1 MISVLVVDDEAIIR
15 EGIIKSIAWD
25 QYNIKIAGEASNGR
39 EALKIALNVKP
50 DIVIADVRM
59 PVMDGLELSK
69 QLKEIMPSV
78 KLIILTGYGEFEYAK
93 KAIEVKV
100 SDFILKPIGAEE
112 LVEIVLR
119 LKQEIL
125 LEKKLAEDIASHE
138 MLLQE
143 NIPIIQGRL
152 INKLISASYTI
163 SEKEEILNSA
173 QLLDMDLSG
182 PRFQVF
188 IIAIDDYFFRVGSQ
202 PPGKKEIIFDAI
214 LNIARET
221 LSEYTKGFICRN
233 EMGLFVGLFST
244 KSYHF
249 NVVKMCK
256 KIQRLISEHLKLSIS
271 IGIGNECKDLFCVCE
286 SYKEA
291 LDALRNRIYRGKN
304 VVIHINDIAKDS
316 RSDTIIG
323 LQNCIEEEK
332 ELLVYIKLIDVEKIN
347 DLLNRLFDRLI
358 SIQADYNSIKNIT
371 LNFILVAFKGVDEM
385 GINIEECMEIQFDPF
400 KEIERYETI
409 EDLKAWVKN
418 VIEKLMDIIDS
429 EKNEKYKSIVKFGL
443 DYIIKH
449 FDEPLTLTVIANAVH
464 VTPNYFSRIFRE
476 ETGERFL
483 EWLNKYRI
491 EKAKELLS
499 DISMKTYEVAE
510 KVGFND
516 YKHFSYNFKKYAGC
530 NPSEYKP

>member
-1 MISVLVVDDEAIIR
+1 MINVLVVDDEAIIR

-25 QYNIKIAGEASNGR
+25 QYNVKMVGEASNGR
-39 EALKIALNVKP
+39 EALTIALDVKP
-50 DIVIADVRM
+50 DIVIADIRM

-78 KLIILTGYGEFEYAK
+78 KCIILTGHGEFEYAQ
-93 KAIEVKV
+93 KAIEYKV

-112 LVEIVLR
+112 LVEVVLR

-125 LEKKLAEDIASHE
+125 LEKKQAEDIASHE

-143 NIPIIQGRL
+143 NIPVIQGRL
-152 INKLISASYTI
+152 INKLISASYTF
-163 SEKEEILNSA
+163 SEKDEILNSA
-173 QLLDMDLSG
+173 QLLNMDLSG
-182 PRFQVF
+182 PKYQVF
-188 IIAIDDYFFRVGSQ
+188 IIAIDNYFFRVGNQS
-202 PPGKKEIIFDAI
+202 PEKREIIFDAI

-221 LSEYTKGFICRN
+221 LSTYTRGFICRN
-233 EMGLFVGLFST
+233 EMGLFACLINT
-244 KSYHF
+244 DSYHF
-249 NVVKMCK
+249 GTAKMCK
-256 KIQRLISEHLKLSIS
+256 QIQHLISKHLKLSIS

-291 LDALRNRIYRGKN
+291 LHALRNRIYRGKN
-304 VVIHINDIAKDS
+304 VVIHINDIAKDRS
-316 RSDTIIG
+316 SDTGIG
-323 LQNCIEEEK
+323 LQSFIEEEK

-358 SIQADYNSIKNIT
+358 AIKADYNSIKNIA
-371 LNFILVAFKGVDEM
+371 LNFILVAFRGVEEM
-385 GINIEECMEIQFDPF
+385 GICIEERVEIQFDPF
-400 KEIERYETI
+400 REIERYETI

-418 VIEKLMDIIDS
+418 VIEKLMAIIDG

-443 DYIIKH
+443 EYIVKH
-449 FDEPLTLTVIANAVH
+449 FDEPLTLTVLANTVH

-483 EWLNKYRI
+483 ECLNKYRI

-499 DISMKTYEVAE
+499 DISLKTYEVAE

-516 YKHFSYNFKKYAGC
+516 YKHFSYNFKKYVGC